1 MNKKGLASL
10 LTAVTL
16 MAGMVT
22 AVPASA
28 EEVKL
33 DLKVNSVWQLVK
45 VDETGEYATEDLS
58 VLTDGSND
66 TGITINRKVTDPT
79 YVNYVIFGNGVNDM
93 TFDKVYTNGNKSV
106 VFGTDDISFMSTI
119 QSATSDIS
127 YDTGRPDSGKTDF
140 RQAVRNAG
148 GSIDELLNHNVARVE
163 DATQSFEE
171 AKTYKYIILLFNNW
185 ETSTVN
191 EIALYNTE
199 EEPPAPEEINVK
211 ATKVAVEGVEEAD
224 TNKDAVGYYVED
236 LGITKDTGALKWQ
249 ITMNDEAKYEKNVG
263 VGLSV
268 EGEGTMDVS
277 FGIVLTGST
286 MDGQGTSDIKDVYVT
301 E

>member
-33 DLKVNSVWQLVK
+33 DLEVNSVWQLVK
-45 VDETGEYATEDLS
+45 SDKTGEYTADDLS

-66 TGITINRKVTDPT
+66 TGITINRKATSPT
-79 YVNYVIFGNGVNDM
+79 YVNYVIFGNGEDDM
-93 TFDKVYTNGNKSV
+93 TFDRIFLNADKSV
-106 VFGTDDISFMSTI
+106 VFGTNDISFMSTI

-127 YDTGRPDSGKTDF
+127 YDKTF
-140 RQAVRNAG
+140 KGTVRDAG
-148 GSIDELLNHNVARVE
+148 GQIDELLVNGNNSVTSVDHE
-163 DATQSFEE
+163 LDEP
-171 AKTYKYIILLFNNW
+171 KTYKYIILLFNKW
-185 ETSTVN
+185 ENSTVN

-199 EEPPAPEEINVK
+199 EEPPAPEKINVQ
-211 ATKVAVEGVEEAD
+211 AAKVEVEGVAEAD
-224 TNKDAVGYYVED
+224 TNQDAVGYYVEN

-286 MDGQGTSDIKDVYVT
+286 MDGQGTSAIKDVYVT

>member
-33 DLKVNSVWQLVK
+33 DLEVNSVWQLVK
-45 VDETGEYATEDLS
+45 SDKTGEYTADDLS

-66 TGITINRKVTDPT
+66 TGITINRKATSPT
-79 YVNYVIFGNGVNDM
+79 YVNYVIFGNGEDDM
-93 TFDKVYTNGNKSV
+93 AFDKVYTNGNKSV

-127 YDTGRPDSGKTDF
+127 YDTKPGKTDF
-140 RQAVRNAG
+140 KQAVRDVG
-148 GSIDELLNHNVARVE
+148 GSIEELLNHNENKVE
-163 DATQSFEE
+163 DATASFDE
-171 AKTYKYIILLFNNW
+171 AKTYKYIILLFNSW

-191 EIALYNTE
+191 EIALYSTE
-199 EEPPAPEEINVK
+199 EEPPAPEKINVQ
-211 ATKVAVEGVEEAD
+211 AAKVEVEGVAEAD
-224 TNKDAVGYYVED
+224 TNQDAVGYYVEN

-249 ITMNDEAKYEKNVG
+249 ITMNDEAKYEKNVD

-268 EGEGTMDVS
+268 EGDGEMTVS

-286 MDGQGTSDIKDVYVT
+286 MDGQGTSAIKDVYVT

>member
-33 DLKVNSVWQLVK
+33 DLEVNSVWQLCK
-45 VDETGEYATEDLS
+45 DKSSSYTKEDVSL
-58 VLTDGSND
+58 LTDDNTE
-66 TGITINRKVTDPT
+66 TGITINRKDTTET
-79 YVNYVIFGNGVNDM
+79 YVNYVISGNGVDDM
-93 TFDKVYTNGNKSV
+93 AFDKVYTNGNKSV

-127 YDTGRPDSGKTDF
+127 YDKTF
-140 RQAVRNAG
+140 KGTVRDAG
-148 GSIDELLNHNVARVE
+148 GQIDELLVNGNNSVTSVDHE
-163 DATQSFEE
+163 LDEP
-171 AKTYKYIILLFNNW
+171 KTYKYIILLFNKW
-185 ETSTVN
+185 ENSTVN

-199 EEPPAPEEINVK
+199 EEPPAPEKINVQ
-211 ATKVAVEGVEEAD
+211 AAKVEVEGVAEAD
-224 TNKDAVGYYVED
+224 TNQDAVGYYVEN
-236 LGITKDTGALKWQ
+236 LGITKDTGDLKWQ

-286 MDGQGTSDIKDVYVT
+286 MDGQGTSAIKDVYVT

>member
-33 DLKVNSVWQLVK
+33 DLEVNSVWQLCK
-45 VDETGEYATEDLS
+45 DKSSSYTKEDVSL
-58 VLTDGSND
+58 LTDDNTE
-66 TGITINRKVTDPT
+66 TGITINRKDTTET
-79 YVNYVIFGNGVNDM
+79 YVNYVIFGNGVDDM
-93 TFDKVYTNGNKSV
+93 AFDKVYTNGNKSV

-127 YDTGRPDSGKTDF
+127 YDTKPGKTDF
-140 RQAVRNAG
+140 KQAVRDAG
-148 GSIDELLNHNVARVE
+148 GSIEELLNHNENKVE
-163 DATQSFEE
+163 DATASFDE
-171 AKTYKYIILLFNNW
+171 AKTYKYIILLFNSW

-191 EIALYNTE
+191 EIALYSTE
-199 EEPPAPEEINVK
+199 EEPPAPEKINVQ
-211 ATKVAVEGVEEAD
+211 ATKVDVEGVAEAD
-224 TNKDAVGYYVED
+224 TNYDAVGYYVENLD
-236 LGITKDTGALKWQ
+236 ITKDTGALKWQ
-249 ITMNDEAKYEKNVG
+249 ITMNDDVKYEKNVG

-268 EGEGTMDVS
+268 EDEGTMDVS

-286 MDGQGTSDIKDVYVT
+286 NDEYKYGTSAIKDVYVT

>member
-33 DLKVNSVWQLVK
+33 DLEVNSVWQLCK
-45 VDETGEYATEDLS
+45 DKSSSYTKEDVSL
-58 VLTDGSND
+58 LTDDNTE
-66 TGITINRKVTDPT
+66 TGITINRKDTTET
-79 YVNYVIFGNGVNDM
+79 YVNYVIFGNGVDDM
-93 TFDKVYTNGNKSV
+93 AFDKVYTNGNKSV

-127 YDTGRPDSGKTDF
+127 YDKTF
-140 RQAVRNAG
+140 KGTVRDAG
-148 GSIDELLNHNVARVE
+148 GQIDELLVNGNNSVTSVDHE
-163 DATQSFEE
+163 LDEP
-171 AKTYKYIILLFNNW
+171 KTYKYIILLFNKW
-185 ETSTVN
+185 ENSTVN

-199 EEPPAPEEINVK
+199 EEPPAPEKINVQ
-211 ATKVAVEGVEEAD
+211 AAKVEVEGVAEAD
-224 TNKDAVGYYVED
+224 TNQDAVGYYVEN
-236 LGITKDTGALKWQ
+236 LGITKDTGDLKWQ

-286 MDGQGTSDIKDVYVT
+286 MDGQGTSAIKDVYVT